1 MGLKISHTKVG
12 WVDLGVSFVN
22 SLLSIP
28 HIPHF
33 NTLASV
39 EESKTHSIT
48 SQEDFK
54 TPSSHSPSFS
64 LKQVKL
70 PIPDSKIHYTTHAP
84 AQDE

>member
-1 MGLKISHTKVG
+1 M
-12 WVDLGVSFVN
+12 SFVD
-22 SLLSIP
+22 SPLSIP
-28 HIPHF
+28 HIAHF
-33 NTLASV
+33 DTLVSV

-70 PIPDSKIHYTTHAP
+70 PIPDSKTHYTALAP